1 MLRRSN
7 IISIT
12 VVFIAFFLL
21 CLALTACV
29 PSLETDSSNALSL
42 ETGSSN
48 LEELRGIDPKVEQN
62 IAKIDSESDDRTNVF
77 IDAEEESQN
86 PSAVEEKQNN
96 IDVAALPVATSAS
109 QIITV
114 SVADDG
120 TSTLAM
126 YSRLD
131 DGNWFKS
138 ISDTLAYIGQEGIG
152 EAYEDVPITPQ
163 GTFPLVS
170 AFGIASNPGAALPY
184 TQVDDSMYWVSD
196 SESAYY
202 NRLVSESDADDF
214 DKDISEHLVSCWP
227 DYEYAIVMGYNV
239 DCTPYM
245 GSAFFIH
252 CKGDDDFTQGC
263 VAVDRE
269 TMKQLV
275 QNVGAN
281 AVIVIDYESNF
292 PYV

>member
-21 CLALTACV
+21 CLALTAFV

-131 DGNWFKS
+131 DGKM
-138 ISDTLAYIGQEGIG
+138 T
-152 EAYEDVPITPQ
+152 
-163 GTFPLVS
+163 
-170 AFGIASNPGAALPY
+170 
-184 TQVDDSMYWVSD
+184 
-196 SESAYY
+196 
-202 NRLVSESDADDF
+202 
-214 DKDISEHLVSCWP
+214 
-227 DYEYAIVMGYNV
+227 VMNV
-239 DCTPYM
+239 IYL
-245 GSAFFIH
+245 
-252 CKGDDDFTQGC
+252 
-263 VAVDRE
+263 E
-269 TMKQLV
+269 L
-275 QNVGAN
+275 
-281 AVIVIDYESNF
+281 
-292 PYV
+292 